1 MIKGEMILR
10 PTKVRKPLLKI
21 MENSSEEQVEDFIS
35 LICASY
41 EGTQHLNEDIFGQWF
56 PNCVACLID
65 AMEED
70 NRQGRK
76 TKI

>member
-1 MIKGEMILR
+1 MGKKR
-10 PTKVRKPLLKI
+10 DDTKVRKLLLKI

-41 EGTQHLNEDIFGQWF
+41 EGTQYLNEEILGQWF
-56 PNCVACLID
+56 PNCVSCLID
-65 AMEED
+65 AVEED

-76 TKI
+76 TNI